1 MLSRK
6 IFIFPI
12 LLILI
17 ITGSVLWINSASENR
32 LSDSKRDYTIKKVL
46 GRNLRNEKPK
56 GSKWIVY
63 ANNYFTIQH
72 PSDAAIYNEKKKTGQ
87 NDSTTLNLFS
97 FDLTDPRITF
107 ASGVYDVE
115 NNSQLEEIPS
125 VKFRKS
131 QNNLYKESMLEISG
145 TEGLYFN
152 KEKDGVEKTL
162 FIIKNNRLYSFSLS
176 AMTPSKEIDRIFE
189 KLIFSI
195 KIF

>member
-6 IFIFPI
+6 ILIIPI
-12 LLILI
+12 LIVLI
-17 ITGSVLWINSASENR
+17 ITGSVLWTYSVSENR
-32 LSDSKRDYTIKKVL
+32 LSDSKKDYTIKKVL
-46 GRNLRNEKPK
+46 GRNLRIEKPK
-56 GSKWIVY
+56 DNEWILY
-63 ANNYFTIQH
+63 KNNYFAIRH
-72 PSDAAIYNEKKKTGQ
+72 PSGAAIYNEKKQTEKID
-87 NDSTTLNLFS
+87 NNTLNLFS

-176 AMTPSKEIDRIFE
+176 AMTPSKEIDSIFE